1 MKNEIPNCHPFDKKC
16 EEYCDHR
23 TKIVLK
29 DKKGKSQ
36 FLVNNPNR
44 FKVCCLLIDGCLI
57 ESQKEEKTDFLL
69 LKCPEKEGDK
79 TSIAYLVEL
88 KGSDLIKAVRQ
99 INNSLNI
106 LLPKLVNYSIINGRI
121 VTTRIDKIDLG
132 HTDYK
137 ALGKRLKKLNGT
149 LEQKSIQMEENI

>member
-1 MKNEIPNCHPFDKKC
+1 MPDCNPFGKKC
-16 EEYCDHR
+16 EEFCDNR

-44 FKVCCLLIDGCLI
+44 YNVCCLLIDGCLI
-57 ESQKEEKTDFLL
+57 ESQEEEKTDFLL
-69 LKCPEKEGDK
+69 LKCPKKEDDM
-79 TSIAYLVEL
+79 TSIAYFVEL
-88 KGSDLIKAVRQ
+88 KGSNLVKAVRQ

-106 LLPKLVNYSIINGRI
+106 LLPKLEEYSIINGRI
-121 VTTRIDKIDLG
+121 VTTRVDKIDLG
-132 HTDYK
+132 HTDYR
-137 ALGKRLKKLNGT
+137 ALMKRLKKLNGT

>member
-1 MKNEIPNCHPFDKKC
+1 MPDCNPFGKKC
-16 EEYCDHR
+16 EEFCDNR

-44 FKVCCLLIDGCLI
+44 YNVCYLLIDGCLI
-57 ESQKEEKTDFLL
+57 ESQEEEKTDFLL
-69 LKCPEKEGDK
+69 LKCPKKEEDE
-79 TSIAYLVEL
+79 TSIAYFVEL
-88 KGSDLIKAVRQ
+88 KGSNLVKAVRQ

-106 LLPKLVNYSIINGRI
+106 LLPKLEECSIINGRI
-121 VTTRIDKIDLG
+121 VTTRVDKIDLG

-137 ALGKRLKKLNGT
+137 ALMKRLKKLNGT

>member
-16 EEYCDHR
+16 QEYCDHR
-23 TKIVLK
+23 TKIVLR

-44 FKVCCLLIDGCLI
+44 YQVCCLLIDGCLI
-57 ESQKEEKTDFLL
+57 ESQEEEKTDFLL
-69 LKCPEKEGDK
+69 LKCPKKEIDES
-79 TSIAYLVEL
+79 SIAFFVEL
-88 KGSDLIKAVRQ
+88 KGSNLIKAVRQ

-106 LLPKLVNYSIINGRI
+106 LLPKLGEYSIINGRI

-132 HTDYK
+132 HTEYK
-137 ALGKRLKKLNGT
+137 ALEKRLKKLNGT
-149 LEQKSIQMEENI
+149 LDKRSILMEENI

>member
-1 MKNEIPNCHPFDKKC
+1 MKDKIPNYNPFGIKC
-16 EEYCDHR
+16 EKFYDNR
-23 TKIVLK
+23 VKIVLK

-44 FKVCCLLIDGCLI
+44 YNVCCLLIDGCLI
-57 ESQKEEKTDFLL
+57 ESQEEEKTDFLL
-69 LKCPEKEGDK
+69 LKCCEKEDNK
-79 TSIAYLVEL
+79 TSTAYFVEL
-88 KGSDLIKAVRQ
+88 KGSNLIKAVRQ

-106 LLPKLVNYSIINGRI
+106 LLPKLEDFSIINGRI
-121 VTTRIDKIDLG
+121 ITTRVDKIDLL

-137 ALGKRLKKLNGT
+137 ALQQRLKKLNGS

>member
-1 MKNEIPNCHPFDKKC
+1 MKDKIPDCNPFGKKC
-16 EEYCDHR
+16 EEFCDNR

-44 FKVCCLLIDGCLI
+44 YNVCCLLIDGCLI
-57 ESQKEEKTDFLL
+57 ESQEEEKTDFLL
-69 LKCPEKEGDK
+69 LKCPKKEDDM
-79 TSIAYLVEL
+79 TSIAYFVEL
-88 KGSDLIKAVRQ
+88 KGSNLVKAVRQ

-106 LLPKLVNYSIINGRI
+106 LLPKLEEYSIINGRI
-121 VTTRIDKIDLG
+121 VTTRVDKIDLG
-132 HTDYK
+132 HTDYR
-137 ALGKRLKKLNGT
+137 ALMKRLKKLNGT

>member
-16 EEYCDHR
+16 EEFCDHR
-23 TKIVLK
+23 TKIVLR

-57 ESQKEEKTDFLL
+57 ESQEEEKTDFLL
-69 LKCPEKEGDK
+69 LKCPKKEEDES
-79 TSIAYLVEL
+79 SIAFFVEL
-88 KGSDLIKAVRQ
+88 KGSNLIKAVRQ

-106 LLPKLVNYSIINGRI
+106 LLPKLEEYSIINGRI
-121 VTTRIDKIDLG
+121 VTTRVDKIDLG
-132 HTDYK
+132 HTEYK
-137 ALGKRLKKLNGT
+137 ALMKRLKNLKGT

>member
-16 EEYCDHR
+16 EEFCDHR

-29 DKKGKSQ
+29 DKRGKSQ

-57 ESQKEEKTDFLL
+57 ESQEEEKTDFLL
-69 LKCPEKEGDK
+69 LKCPEKGDDK

-106 LLPKLVNYSIINGRI
+106 LLPKLGEYSIINGRI

-149 LEQKSIQMEENI
+149 LEQKSILMEENI